1 MRKRTWL
8 KTLPLMAGAIAL
20 GLMTGKE
27 ALAAA
32 GSYPDKPVSLVIP
45 FAPGGATD
53 RLGRVVAQGLAQRW
67 NVPVVVEN
75 RSGAG
80 GNVGA
85 EVAARAKPDG
95 YTLLFTASNVFTVTP
110 HLFRS
115 SLDPMT
121 AFAPVSM
128 VANEMFTLV
137 VPAALPVSNLNE
149 LLELARSKP
158 DSLTYGTPGV
168 GSPHN
173 LGNELLKSM
182 ANVDIRHVPYK
193 GAAPAM
199 PDLLE
204 GRIDMWMGG
213 VISVLPHIQSG
224 ALRALAVT
232 GAERSDVLPETP
244 TMAEAGMPGYELT
257 NWFAI
262 VAPAGT
268 DDAIVRKI
276 NQDVVAV
283 MSDPAIRDSL
293 AKEGIQAVSSS
304 PEELGRIIQSDSER
318 WGKVIRDAGIQVE

>member
-1 MRKRTWL
+1 MLKRSWI
-8 KTLPLMAGAIAL
+8 KALPLAL
-20 GLMTGKE
+20 G
-27 ALAAA
+27 ALAVCLTAGKAA
-32 GSYPDKPVSLVIP
+32 FAAADSYPDKAVSLVIP

-53 RLGRVVAQGLAQRW
+53 RLGRMVAQGLAQRW
-67 NVPVVVEN
+67 NTPVVVEN

-85 EVAARAKPDG
+85 EVAARAEPDG

-115 SLDPMT
+115 SLDPMK
-121 AFAPVSM
+121 AFAPVGM
-128 VANEMFTLV
+128 VATEMFTLV
-137 VPAALPVSNLNE
+137 VPSALPVSNLNE
-149 LLELARSKP
+149 LLDLARSKP

-182 ANVDIRHVPYK
+182 ADVQIRHVPYK

-232 GAERSDVLPETP
+232 GAERSEVLPEIP
-244 TMAEAGMPGYELT
+244 TMAEAGLSEYELT

-262 VAPAGT
+262 VAPEGT
-268 DDAIVRKI
+268 DEAIVRKI

-283 MSDPAIRDSL
+283 MNDPALRESL
-293 AKEGIQAVSSS
+293 AKEGIQATTSS
-304 PEELGRIIQSDSER
+304 PEELERIIQSDSER